1 MIISLN
7 EIESTALKAARGAG
21 FQWGHAEEI
30 GVAARWLAALDL
42 GWAAALVALL
52 EAPRT
57 PDQCPIQLGC
67 ALADAGA
74 CSSERALGDVY
85 APLWLAP
92 FCQRVAIATGSPVAL
107 TWPGVD
113 LGVSGDRVVVAAPSQ
128 RLYDAGPVAVAI
140 TPRAEPSTGVAHTA
154 RPGGRAVDPVL
165 WQRLG
170 VFEAK
175 TYVPASTRSR
185 ETGAGA
191 GTSDND

>member
-30 GVAARWLAALDL
+30 GVAARWLAAHDFD
-42 GWAAALVALL
+42 WAAALVALL
-52 EAPRT
+52 DAPRA
-57 PDQCPIQLGC
+57 PDQCPIHLGC

-74 CSSERALGDVY
+74 LAAELTLDDVY

-92 FCQRVAIATGSPVAL
+92 FCQRAAIATGSHVAL

-113 LGVSGDRVVVAAPSQ
+113 LSVTGDRVTVAPHASRLHDAGPMQVVIAPRAAPS
-128 RLYDAGPVAVAI
+128 AGA
-140 TPRAEPSTGVAHTA
+140 AHA
-154 RPGGRAVDPVL
+154 SRPGGRAADQVL
-165 WQRLG
+165 WQRLQ